1 MPLSTTGQDLPPP
14 NPNPNSNPAPTTW
27 MTMLSRRLTMV
38 VVLILGLFLLRNMLF
53 KNYTDETKNYL
64 TKIGRSDAIDKVIP
78 KTSDEYANEQQTQY
92 EIFQSLVKNMSVVID
107 KIDQMEADIK
117 LLKAKEG
124 INYTVSSIPI
134 SSEGGP
140 KSRRDVNKK
149 NLRSFNKL

>member
-1 MPLSTTGQDLPPP
+1 M
-14 NPNPNSNPAPTTW
+14 
-27 MTMLSRRLTMV
+27 
-38 VVLILGLFLLRNMLF
+38 FF

-78 KTSDEYANEQQTQY
+78 KTSDEYANEQATQY

-107 KIDQMEADIK
+107 KIDKMEADIK

-124 INYTVSSIPI
+124 INYTASSIPI
-134 SSEGGP
+134 SPEGGP

-149 NLRSFNKL
+149 NLRNFDKL